1 MQLWRQLRGPVF
13 VPIVVTIVAPALI
26 VLAWGLRPLDVAPA
40 VGWLLAAVGGAA
52 IATGLVLWTW
62 TVTLFDRIGNGTLA
76 PWDPPGRLVVR
87 GPYRHVRNPMITGV
101 FAILAGE
108 AIAGRSWPLLAWF
121 AIFVTAQAIVVPS
134 WEEPQL
140 ARRFGPDYEEYRE
153 QVPRWLPRLRAWAP
167 SRTGQRT

>member
-13 VPIVVTIVAPALI
+13 VPVVVTIVAPGLI
-26 VLAWGLRPLDVAPA
+26 ILAWGLRPLDVSPA
-40 VGWLLAAVGGAA
+40 VGWVLAALGGVA
-52 IATGLVLWTW
+52 IATGLVFWTW

-87 GPYRHVRNPMITGV
+87 GPYRHVRNPMITGI

-121 AIFVTAQAIVVPS
+121 AVFVTAQAIVVPL

-140 ARRFGPDYEEYRE
+140 ERRFGPDYREYRDH
-153 QVPRWLPRLRAWAP
+153 VPRWVPRPRAWSDSGA
-167 SRTGQRT
+167 GQHP